1 MDYLLLFVLGT
12 VIGSFLNVVIYRVPL
27 GESIVAPPSHCPKCN
42 TRLKPWDLI
51 PLLSWLSL
59 KGKCRYC
66 AAAVSYRY
74 AFVELL
80 TGLFFVFTYIQVGI
94 DNILIV
100 YLLLTSILI
109 ADTFIDFDHF
119 ILPDGLHAFGAVGFI
134 LLNLVF
140 SFIPWQ
146 DAGLG
151 IIVGMTPLLLLVLL
165 TRGNGMGLGDVKL
178 MAMLGLFLGWK
189 LTLLT
194 LLLSFIL
201 GGIFG
206 VLLLVTKVKTR
217 KDPIPFGPWI
227 AMAAFIAMHWGEEII
242 KLYLGTI

>member
-1 MDYLLLFVLGT
+1 MDYLLLFVLGA
-12 VIGSFLNVVIYRVPL
+12 VIGSFLNVVIYRIPL
-27 GESIVAPPSHCPKCN
+27 GKSIVAPPSHCPKCD
-42 TRLKPWDLI
+42 TRLKPWDLV

-59 KGKCRYC
+59 RGRCRYC
-66 AAAVSYRY
+66 AASVSYRY
-74 AFVELL
+74 ALVELL
-80 TGLFFVFTYIQVGI
+80 TGLLFVFTYIQVGI
-94 DNILIV
+94 DSILIV

-119 ILPDGLHAFGAVGFI
+119 ILPDGLHAFGTVAFM
-134 LLNLVF
+134 LLNLMF

-151 IIVGMTPLLLLVLL
+151 VIVGMTPLLLLVLL

-201 GGIFG
+201 GGVFG
-206 VLLLVTKVKTR
+206 VLLLATKVKTR